1 MLWEDI
7 LKNAK
12 VTGSSKGTTL
22 SSNRIKIK
30 KPEMCKE
37 KLMRYSANANRLR
50 KSRVFDPETLTT
62 DQYES
67 GEGEWQSLP
76 EEVACKVI
84 KKIDDYFV
92 LYPEVIEGFFRDIN
106 FLELRRNMGIER
118 VNIDGYVFERELYAY
133 GGEFGRPRIIE
144 IIYRL
149 SKKYPMAPNY
159 ITNMTW
165 YINSICYEEAGNLSD
180 SELDWRK

>member
-30 KPEMCKE
+30 KPERCKE

-50 KSRVFDPETLTT
+50 KSRIFETETLTA

-67 GEGEWQSLP
+67 VKGDWGEWQKLP

-106 FLELRRNMGIER
+106 FLELRRNMAIER

-133 GGEFGRPRIIE
+133 GGEFGRPRKIE

-149 SKKYPMAPNY
+149 SKKYPNTL
-159 ITNMTW
+159 TNITW